1 MLSVLM
7 SLIVVRHTHGR
18 LPCTKERVPRARI
31 CVSDLVH
38 VGLATTLFKSAI
50 ALLTYRRATL
60 TPSRKKRPREREQ
73 PGPQPRRRLREEN
86 ANVQII
92 QNASYCS
99 TGRLVLVAVKPIGS
113 IETVPCCFA
122 TGILAQVTAARKNT
136 AKMPSRTRMRASLTS
151 GESIALDNWQ
161 VTRGRPASM

>member
-7 SLIVVRHTHGR
+7 SLTVVRHTHGR
-18 LPCTKERVPRARI
+18 LPCTKEGIPRARI

-38 VGLATTLFKSAI
+38 GHHALKSAI
-50 ALLTYRRATL
+50 ALLAYRRAIL
-60 TPSRKKRPREREQ
+60 TSSRKMRPREREQ
-73 PGPQPRRRLREEN
+73 PGPQQRRRLRGRT

-136 AKMPSRTRMRASLTS
+136 AKMPSRTRMRASFTS

>member
-1 MLSVLM
+1 MVASRVL
-7 SLIVVRHTHGR
+7 RRG
-18 LPCTKERVPRARI
+18 VPRARI

-86 ANVQII
+86 GERANNSERV
-92 QNASYCS
+92 
-99 TGRLVLVAVKPIGS
+99 VL
-113 IETVPCCFA
+113 
-122 TGILAQVTAARKNT
+122 
-136 AKMPSRTRMRASLTS
+136 
-151 GESIALDNWQ
+151 LD
-161 VTRGRPASM
+161 R